1 MTFIPSYTLK
11 QIDILIIETTMEG
24 TVSHFVLSAVLS
36 CGKRGLKERSK
47 VVTGCLRENEN
58 QEPKQ

>member
-1 MTFIPSYTLK
+1 M
-11 QIDILIIETTMEG
+11 
-24 TVSHFVLSAVLS
+24 SHFVLTAVLS
-36 CGKRGLKERSK
+36 FGKRGLKERSN